1 MAKRKTTRREAAR
14 RKRVRS
20 KKAKSA
26 LPRIKR
32 LRLDGTS
39 LSIERLAPLVR
50 GGDLHLTVSAGARA
64 RVKAA
69 RAHVDDLV
77 DNEAVVYGVT
87 TGFGKLKDVAI
98 PSEDLVELQKNLVLS
113 HCCGVGDPMPVEEV
127 RIAQVLRLNG
137 LLRGHS
143 GIRPQTIDKLT
154 RLFNAG
160 FGPEVPRQGSVGASG
175 DLAPL
180 SHMAA
185 TYMGHGRVQLGG
197 RSMTAKAALKK
208 LGEEPLVLHAKE
220 GLALING
227 TEIMKAIGV
236 VVCQRASEL
245 SKLTDAVASLS
256 VEALFGSASPFDQR
270 LADLKGDPGHERT
283 ASNVRA
289 CLNRSE
295 VMKSHTGCDRVQDP
309 YSLRCVPQIHG
320 AAKNAIAHVA
330 GVLEQEL
337 NSVTDNPILFPET
350 GEVVSAG
357 MFHGQ
362 SISMVMDYLGMALAT
377 LANVSERRVEQLVN
391 PDLSN
396 LPAFLAPKPGLHSGY
411 MIAQVAAA
419 ALASENK
426 VHAHP
431 ASVDTV
437 PTSANQED
445 HVSMG
450 VTAARKART
459 ILENTEQVV
468 AIELLCAAQAREFHP
483 ELAAGKGAQA
493 LHDYLRE
500 SVAPLFRDRY
510 AHTDLEASCVLVR
523 DGSALAAVER
533 KAGRLEACTASG

>member
-1 MAKRKTTRREAAR
+1 MAKRKTTRRKTTR
-14 RKRVRS
+14 RKRASS
-20 KKAKSA
+20 KKAKA
-26 LPRIKR
+26 AAPRVKR

-39 LSIERLAPLVR
+39 LSIDRLAPLAR
-50 GGDLHLTVSAGARA
+50 SEDLHITVSAGARA
-64 RVKAA
+64 RVKEA
-69 RAHVDDLV
+69 RALV
-77 DNEAVVYGVT
+77 DELVQDEEVVYGVT
-87 TGFGKLKDVAI
+87 TGFGKLKEVAI
-98 PSEDLVELQKNLVLS
+98 PSEDLVELQENLVLS
-113 HCCGVGDPMPVEEV
+113 HSCGVGEPMPLEEV

-143 GIRPQTIDKLT
+143 GVRPQTIDKLV

-160 FGPEVPRQGSVGASG
+160 FVPLVPRQGSVGASG

-185 TYMGHGRVQLGG
+185 AYMGHGRAALGG

-236 VVCQRASEL
+236 VVCYRAQSL
-245 SKLTDAVASLS
+245 SKLSDAIAALS
-256 VEALFGSASPFDQR
+256 IDALFGSVGPFDQR

-289 CLNRSE
+289 CLKRSE
-295 VMKSHTGCDRVQDP
+295 VLKSHSDCDRVQDP

-320 AAKNAIAHVA
+320 SAKNAIAHVA
-330 GVLEQEL
+330 AVLEREL

-350 GEVVSAG
+350 GEVISAG

-362 SISMVMDYLGMALAT
+362 PISMVMDYLGVALAT
-377 LANVSERRVEQLVN
+377 LANVSERRIEQLVN
-391 PDLSN
+391 PDLSQ

-431 ASVDTV
+431 ASVDTI

-450 VTAARKART
+450 VTAARKARV
-459 ILENTEQVV
+459 ILENTEQVL

-483 ELAAGKGAQA
+483 ELRAGKGAQA
-493 LHDYLRE
+493 LHDHLRE

-510 AHTDLEASCVLVR
+510 AHTDLIASCALVR

-533 KAGRLEACTASG
+533 KAGRLKA

>member
-1 MAKRKTTRREAAR
+1 MAKRKSTRRKSTR
-14 RKRVRS
+14 RKRART
-20 KKAKSA
+20 KKVKAAVPKV
-26 LPRIKR
+26 KR

-39 LSIERLAPLVR
+39 LSLDRLAPLVR
-50 GGDLHLTVSAGARA
+50 GEDLHLTVSAGARA
-64 RVKAA
+64 LVKEA
-69 RAHVDDLV
+69 RALV
-77 DNEAVVYGVT
+77 DELVEEGEVVYGVT
-87 TGFGKLKDVAI
+87 TGFGKLKDVAV
-98 PSEDLVELQKNLVLS
+98 PSEDLVELQRNLVLS
-113 HCCGVGDPMPVEEV
+113 HCCGVGEPMPREEV

-143 GIRPQTIDKLT
+143 GVRPQTIDKLV

-160 FGPEVPRQGSVGASG
+160 FVPEVPRQGSVGASG

-185 TYMGHGRVQLGG
+185 AYMGHGRAELGG

-208 LGEEPLVLHAKE
+208 LDEEPLVLHAKE

-236 VVCQRASEL
+236 VACSRARSL
-245 SKLTDAVASLS
+245 SKLSDAIAALS
-256 VEALFGSASPFDQR
+256 IEALFGSVTPFDER
-270 LADLKGDPGHERT
+270 LAELKADPGHERT

-289 CLNRSE
+289 CLKRSE
-295 VMKSHTGCDRVQDP
+295 VLKSHTDCDRVQDP

-320 AAKNAIAHVA
+320 AAKNAIAHVGA
-330 GVLEQEL
+330 VLEREL
-337 NSVTDNPILFPET
+337 NGVTDNPILFPET
-350 GEVVSAG
+350 AEVVSAG

-362 SISMVMDYLGMALAT
+362 PISMVMDYLGLALAT

-391 PDLSN
+391 PDLSD

-459 ILENTEQVV
+459 ILENTEQVL
-468 AIELLCAAQAREFHP
+468 AIELLCAGQGREFHP
-483 ELAAGKGAQA
+483 ELRAGKGAQA
-493 LHDYLRE
+493 LHEHLRE
-500 SVAPLFRDRY
+500 HVAPLFRDRY
-510 AHTDLEASCVLVR
+510 AHTDLQAACEIVR

-533 KAGRLEACTASG
+533 KAGRLES

>member
-1 MAKRKTTRREAAR
+1 MAKRKTTRRKSSR
-14 RKRVRS
+14 RKRTRS
-20 KKAKSA
+20 KKVKAA
-26 LPRIKR
+26 APRVKR
-32 LRLDGTS
+32 LRLDGAS
-39 LSIERLAPLVR
+39 LTIERLSPLVR
-50 GGDLHLTVSAGARA
+50 GEDLHLSVSAGAKA
-64 RVKAA
+64 RVKEA
-69 RAHVDDLV
+69 RALV
-77 DNEAVVYGVT
+77 DELVEDGEVVYGVT
-87 TGFGKLKDVAI
+87 TGFGKLKDVAV
-98 PSEDLVELQKNLVLS
+98 PSEDLVELQENLVLS
-113 HCCGVGDPMPVEEV
+113 HCCGVGEPMPIEEV

-143 GIRPQTIDKLT
+143 GVRSQTIDKLV

-160 FGPEVPRQGSVGASG
+160 FVPEVPRQGSVGASG

-185 TYMGHGRVQLGG
+185 AYMGHGRATLGG

-227 TEIMKAIGV
+227 TEIMKAVGV
-236 VVCQRASEL
+236 VVCERARAL
-245 SKLTDAVASLS
+245 SKLSDAIASLS
-256 VEALFGSASPFDQR
+256 IEALFGSATPFDKR

-289 CLNRSE
+289 CLKSSE
-295 VMKSHTGCDRVQDP
+295 VLKSHTDCDRVQDP

-320 AAKNAIAHVA
+320 ASKNSIEHVSA
-330 GVLEQEL
+330 VIEREL
-337 NSVTDNPILFPET
+337 NGVTDNPILFPET

-362 SISMVMDYLGMALAT
+362 PISVVMDYIGLALAT

-391 PDLSN
+391 PDLSD

-450 VTAARKART
+450 VTAARKARV
-459 ILENTEQVV
+459 ILENTEQVL
-468 AIELLCAAQAREFHP
+468 AIELLCAGQAREFRP
-483 ELAAGKGAQA
+483 ELRAGKGAQA
-493 LHDYLRE
+493 LHEHLRE
-500 SVAPLFRDRY
+500 HVAPLFRDRY
-510 AHTDLEASCVLVR
+510 AHADLQAACAIVR
-523 DGSALAAVER
+523 DGSALAAVEG
-533 KAGRLEACTASG
+533 KAGRLKA

>member
-1 MAKRKTTRREAAR
+1 MAKRKTKKKVTRRKTTR
-14 RKRVRS
+14 RKARS
-20 KKAKSA
+20 TKRANSGA
-26 LPRIKR
+26 PAVKR
-32 LRLDGTS
+32 LRMDGTS

-50 GGDLHLTVSAGARA
+50 GGDLNLTVAAGARV
-64 RVKAA
+64 RIRAA
-69 RAHVDDLV
+69 RALV
-77 DNEAVVYGVT
+77 DQLVEDEEVVYGVT
-87 TGFGKLKDVAI
+87 TGFGKLKSVAI
-98 PSEDLVELQKNLVLS
+98 PTEDLVELQRNLVLS
-113 HCCGVGDPMPVEEV
+113 HCCGVGEPMPAEEV

-143 GIRPQTIDKLT
+143 GVRPQTVDKLV

-160 FGPEVPRQGSVGASG
+160 FVPEVPRQGSVGASG

-185 TYMGHGRVQLGG
+185 AYMGHGRAAVGG
-197 RSMTAKAALKK
+197 RTMTAKAALKK
-208 LGEEPLVLHAKE
+208 IGEEPLVLHAKE

-236 VVCQRASEL
+236 VVCHRALSL
-245 SKLTDAVASLS
+245 SKLSDAIAALS
-256 VEALFGSASPFDQR
+256 IEALFGSEGPFDQR

-283 ASNVRA
+283 SSNVRA
-289 CLNRSE
+289 CLKRSE
-295 VMKSHTGCDRVQDP
+295 VLKSHADCDRVQDP

-320 AAKNAIAHVA
+320 SSKNAIAHVVA
-330 GVLEQEL
+330 VLEREL

-350 GEVVSAG
+350 REVISAG

-362 SISMVMDYLGMALAT
+362 PISMVMDYLGLALAT
-377 LANVSERRVEQLVN
+377 LANVSERRIEQLVN

-396 LPAFLAPKPGLHSGY
+396 LPAFLTPRPGLHSGY

-426 VHAHP
+426 IYAHP
-431 ASVDTV
+431 ASVDTI

-450 VTAARKART
+450 VTAARKARV
-459 ILENTEQVV
+459 ILENTEQVL

-483 ELAAGKGAQA
+483 ELRAGIGAQA
-493 LHDYLRE
+493 LHDHLRE

-510 AHTDLEASCVLVR
+510 AHTDLQASCALVR

-533 KAGRLEACTASG
+533 KAGRLEA

>member
-1 MAKRKTTRREAAR
+1 MAKRNTTRR
-14 RKRVRS
+14 RKKR
-20 KKAKSA
+20 KKKTKSA
-26 LPRIKR
+26 APSAKR

-39 LSIERLAPLVR
+39 LSIDRLAPLAR
-50 GGDLHLTVSAGARA
+50 GGDLHISISAGART

-69 RAHVDDLV
+69 RAFVDQLV
-77 DNEAVVYGVT
+77 QDEEVVYGVT

-98 PSEDLVELQKNLVLS
+98 PSGDLVALQENLVLS
-113 HCCGVGDPMPVEEV
+113 HCCGVGEPMPTEEV

-143 GIRPQTIDKLT
+143 GLRLATVEKLV

-160 FGPEVPRQGSVGASG
+160 FVPEVPRQGSVGASG

-185 TYMGHGRVQLGG
+185 AYMGHGRAQVGG

-208 LGEEPLVLHAKE
+208 LGEEPMVLHAKE
-220 GLALING
+220 GLALVNG
-227 TEIMKAIGV
+227 TEIMKAVGV
-236 VVCQRASEL
+236 LVCERAIAL
-245 SKLTDAVASLS
+245 SKLADAIGSLS
-256 VEALFGSASPFDQR
+256 IEALFGSAAPFDER
-270 LADLKGDPGHERT
+270 LAELKDDSGHAHT
-283 ASNVRA
+283 AANVRA
-289 CLNRSE
+289 CLKGSE
-295 VMKSHTGCDRVQDP
+295 VLESHESCDRLQDP
-309 YSLRCVPQIHG
+309 YSLRCIPQIHG
-320 AAKNAIAHVA
+320 AAKNSIAHVA
-330 GVLEQEL
+330 GVLEGEL

-350 GEVVSAG
+350 SEVVSAG

-362 SISMVMDYLGMALAT
+362 PISMVMDYLGIALAT

-391 PDLSN
+391 PDLSD

-426 VHAHP
+426 IHAHP
-431 ASVDTV
+431 ASVDTI

-459 ILENTEQVV
+459 ILENTEQVL
-468 AIELLCAAQAREFHP
+468 AIELVCAAQAREFHP
-483 ELAAGKGAQA
+483 EFSAGRGAQA
-493 LHDYLRE
+493 LYDHLRE

-510 AHTDLEASCVLVR
+510 AHSDLQAACALIR

-533 KAGRLEACTASG
+533 KTGRLEV